1 MKKILGILLFIT
13 MSFACTAKNP
23 ATKYQISK
31 EMERNGKYFTAL
43 FDVYETLYEYDSKDR
58 LIRRYYYDGNEDQW
72 EFDKNG
78 NLIEE
83 IKDGKK
89 ISYKY
94 KNNMLIE
101 KNDEYGVHYYNY
113 DENGNCISEK
123 TGSVEKICKYN
134 KDNQLIYEKTPYTE
148 TYFEYNLTENDVP
161 KEPYDKNNY
170 NYKGNYYAFDSKNRL
185 IYKFVEPNE
194 YWWKY
199 DENGNLV
206 QEMDFGEYGPWKVM
220 SVKFTYNSNNQLI
233 YKEDTW
239 KNKIW
244 FEYDKDGNLSK
255 EYGFDGASYWDE
267 GDSEQYEVVKNYDK
281 HGNVIYE
288 KGNDCEYWCEYEYN
302 SNGKIM
308 KEYLYE
314 LCN

>member
-31 EMERNGKYFTAL
+31 
-43 FDVYETLYEYDSKDR
+43 
-58 LIRRYYYDGNEDQW
+58 
-72 EFDKNG
+72 
-78 NLIEE
+78 
-83 IKDGKK
+83 
-89 ISYKY
+89 
-94 KNNMLIE
+94 
-101 KNDEYGVHYYNY
+101 
-113 DENGNCISEK
+113 
-123 TGSVEKICKYN
+123 
-134 KDNQLIYEKTPYTE
+134 
-148 TYFEYNLTENDVP
+148 
-161 KEPYDKNNY
+161 
-170 NYKGNYYAFDSKNRL
+170 
-185 IYKFVEPNE
+185 
-194 YWWKY
+194 
-199 DENGNLV
+199 
-206 QEMDFGEYGPWKVM
+206 EMDFGEYGPWKVM